1 MHSLSL
7 KKRDLCNCVWALWL
21 LAMLYLCRDSIYTNT
36 WIGFL
41 PSYILQFVLFAMGFV
56 ALLWMNK
63 AGLGN
68 LIFSRRSAFAF
79 CSAVVLLLP
88 MVVKH
93 DWQLMYFSVLFAV
106 IYAVLVSFW
115 IDLKSLSGCFVIVMT
130 VLAAVSFV
138 CTYGLR
144 FLADDG
150 IAVPPVLINAIDTH
164 FYNYGLSVVYIGSL
178 RWRCIGIFREPG
190 VYQFFLILALYLHND
205 ICEWDNWAFYW
216 IINIILGFT
225 MLATLAYGGIV
236 EMALLIVVL
245 FFEKGWYKNR
255 RCQILAAAMILA
267 LVAAYNI
274 IHWIDGPLWGE
285 IWMLKHKFSMGGESV
300 TDRFGSII
308 VNTKL
313 FLQSPLFGTNVAQI
327 LYHPDILN
335 NTSSTTIIMAML
347 GMAGAA
353 LHIGSW
359 IALTWKRDRFFVYNL
374 LFAFILAMSFN
385 TENLIADFF
394 LWLFPIMAVCEK
406 ILGCRGGE
414 I

>member
-1 MHSLSL
+1 MGDFASQKNNAKICL
-7 KKRDLCNCVWALWL
+7 WGLWL
-21 LAMLYLCRDSIYTNT
+21 LAMLYLCRDSMYSTNL
-36 WIGFL
+36 IGFYL
-41 PSYILQFVLFAMGFV
+41 AYYLQFALFTVGF
-56 ALLWMNK
+56 
-63 AGLGN
+63 
-68 LIFSRRSAFAF
+68 
-79 CSAVVLLLP
+79 VVLLWQRRKNLNALLCDRRFLFAVAVSAVLLFP
-88 MVVKH
+88 MLVKR
-93 DWQLMYFSVLFAV
+93 DWQFMYFSVLFAV
-106 IYAVLVSFW
+106 LYSVLVTFW
-115 IDLKSLSGCFVIVMT
+115 MDLKSLARLYTLILA
-130 VLAAVSFV
+130 VLASFSLL

-144 FLADDG
+144 FLADAG
-150 IAVPPVLINAIDTH
+150 ILTPPILYNTIDVPY
-164 FYNYGLSVVYIGSL
+164 YNYGACVVFLNELKWRSL
-178 RWRCIGIFREPG
+178 GIFREPG

-205 ICEWDNWAFYW
+205 ICEWKNQAFYW

>member
-1 MHSLSL
+1 MGDFASQKNNAKICL
-7 KKRDLCNCVWALWL
+7 WGLWL

-56 ALLWMNK
+56 ALLWTNK

-205 ICEWDNWAFYW
+205 ICEWKNQAFYW

-225 MLATLAYGGIV
+225 MLATLSYGGIV

>member
-7 KKRDLCNCVWALWL
+7 KKRDICSCVWALWL
-21 LAMLYLCRDSIYTNT
+21 LAMLYLCRDSIYVNT

-56 ALLWMNK
+56 MLLWTNK
-63 AGLGN
+63 AGLGK
-68 LIFSRRSAFAF
+68 LILSRRSAFAF

-88 MVVKH
+88 MLVKR

-106 IYAVLVSFW
+106 VYAVLVSFW
-115 IDLKSLSGCFVIVMT
+115 IDLKSLSGLFVIVMT
-130 VLAAVSFV
+130 VLAAFSVV

-144 FLADDG
+144 FLADNG
-150 IAVPPVLINAIDTH
+150 ISVPPVLINAIDTH
-164 FYNYGLSVVYIGSL
+164 FYNYGLSVVYIESL
-178 RWRCIGIFREPG
+178 RWRCVGIFREPG

-205 ICEWDNWAFYW
+205 ICEWNNRVFYW

-236 EMALLIVVL
+236 EMALLVIVL

-313 FLQSPLFGTNVAQI
+313 FLQSPLFGTNAAQI

-335 NTSSTTIIMAML
+335 NTSSTTIIMAMFGL
-347 GMAGAA
+347 AGAA

-359 IALTWKRDRFFVYNL
+359 MTLTWKCGRCFVFNL
-374 LFAFILAMSFN
+374 LFALILAMSFN
-385 TENLIADFF
+385 TENLIADIF

>member
-1 MHSLSL
+1 MGDFASQKNNAKICL
-7 KKRDLCNCVWALWL
+7 WGLWL

-56 ALLWMNK
+56 ALLWTNK

-225 MLATLAYGGIV
+225 MLATLSYGGIV

-255 RCQILAAAMILA
+255 RCQIVAAAMILA